1 MLKYLIPAA
10 CIAALLPIA
19 AVSQE
24 APRSVHVAY
33 RDLNLQTAAGV
44 KLLERRIEG
53 AIETICP
60 DSGSIELARQ
70 RVVAQCRAAAR
81 ANVAAQREA
90 VLAKAGR
97 GDVQVADRTIR

>member
-10 CIAALLPIA
+10 CIAAFLPIA
-19 AVSQE
+19 AMSQE
-24 APRSVHVAY
+24 APGSVHVAY
-33 RDLNLQTAAGV
+33 RDLNLQSAAGV
-44 KLLERRIEG
+44 KLFERRIEG

-60 DSGSIELARQ
+60 DYGSIELARQ
-70 RVVAQCRAAAR
+70 RVVAQCRAAVR

-90 VLAKAGR
+90 VLAEAGR

>member
-1 MLKYLIPAA
+1 MLKYLIPAVLMT
-10 CIAALLPIA
+10 ALLPTTA
-19 AVSQE
+19 TAQD
-24 APRSVHVAY
+24 APSTVHVAY
-33 RDLNLQTAAGV
+33 RDLNLQSAAGV
-44 KLLERRIEG
+44 KLFERRIEG

-60 DSGSIELARQ
+60 DYGSIELARQ

-97 GDVQVADRTIR
+97 GDVQLADRTIR